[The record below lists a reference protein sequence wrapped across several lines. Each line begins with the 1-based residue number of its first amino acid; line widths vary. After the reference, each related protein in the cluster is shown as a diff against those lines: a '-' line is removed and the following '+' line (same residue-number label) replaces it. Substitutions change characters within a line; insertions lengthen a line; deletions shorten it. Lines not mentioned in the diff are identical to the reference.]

1 MKKFYAAVGISAVLA
16 SGLAGCAATNGV
28 VASTLSSD
36 PYGVGK
42 GRFAAGQFGLALES
56 FQKALDQKGPSV
68 DRLNALGATYDQLA
82 RFDLADRAYR
92 QALVLDPESAQ
103 TLNNIGYS
111 YLLRGRPDLASAYLA
126 KARSLAKNDARISAN
141 LAMATKKMEQP
152 PTVIPASA
160 TVAEQPSPV
169 PASVESVDAQPAPA
183 AAPVPAAV
191 TLVNPQ
197 QDTYIEPVAHGVY
210 RLVTTNQH
218 IEEAHASTAI
228 STGTIIIPQV
238 SEPMPVIAAVPV
250 SPVKAEPLAGP
261 QSTTAAAPDP
271 VHFSTPARP
280 VAGIIQVAAT
290 SSDMSFIPGP
300 ASTEG
305 PAAPTAT
312 PMQLSMP
319 AASAAGIIGLAATDF
334 ANVASENASAATLG
348 TGADL
353 AATQLS
359 TALVE
364 VSNGSGIERSGARFR
379 AYLRSRGIP
388 VRRLTNDAQFGHAET
403 VLFYREGYLEEAQAI
418 ADELGISVALQRN
431 DQQRSDVRLRLGLD
445 SKPFDRYLAAGI
457 LTASR

>member
-28 VASTLSSD
+28 VASAASSD

-42 GRFAAGQFGLALES
+42 EKFDAGQLGLALES
-56 FQKALDQKGPSV
+56 FQKALNQKGPSV

-92 QALVLDPESAQ
+92 QALVLNPESAQ

-183 AAPVPAAV
+183 APVPAAV

-197 QDTYIEPVAHGVY
+197 QDTYIEPLAHGVY

-228 STGTIIIPQV
+228 LTGTIIIPQV

-271 VHFSTPARP
+271 VHF
-280 VAGIIQVAAT
+280 
-290 SSDMSFIPGP
+290 
-300 ASTEG
+300 
-305 PAAPTAT
+305 
-312 PMQLSMP
+312 
-319 AASAAGIIGLAATDF
+319 
-334 ANVASENASAATLG
+334 
-348 TGADL
+348 
-353 AATQLS
+353 
-359 TALVE
+359 
-364 VSNGSGIERSGARFR
+364 
-379 AYLRSRGIP
+379 
-388 VRRLTNDAQFGHAET
+388 
-403 VLFYREGYLEEAQAI
+403 
-418 ADELGISVALQRN
+418 
-431 DQQRSDVRLRLGLD
+431 
-445 SKPFDRYLAAGI
+445 
-457 LTASR
+457 